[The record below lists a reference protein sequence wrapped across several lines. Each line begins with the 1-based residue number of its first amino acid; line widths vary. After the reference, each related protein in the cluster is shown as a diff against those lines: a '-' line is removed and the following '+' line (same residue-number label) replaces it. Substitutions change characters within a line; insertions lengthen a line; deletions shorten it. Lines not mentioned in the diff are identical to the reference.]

1 MRLFLTIIISGIFL
15 AACDGGGGGG
25 GGDDDADGNP
35 PPPAVAI
42 ATVIATNDLGMHCMD
57 REFSVFSILP
67 PFNVV
72 NCQVVKRDNDGRPYI
87 ADDAEVEVF
96 YDAEGDARGSINSYS
111 IGKTTFWQ
119 YAKDLFG
126 ADLNNG
132 EGLTGLYMPQDDPQ
146 SRGAQPM
153 AYNPQKEWF
162 SAEGIPITPTDDT
175 FKANTYSLMRILARD
190 AVNGETLGHL
200 DVVLPVATETD
211 CQNCHKTGEIAAD
224 DPNIVWA
231 NDVDKEVE
239 SKKNILILHDA
250 EEGTQLEASQ
260 PVLCARCHYS
270 PALDLSGTGPAG
282 DQIGNPNFSN
292 VMHEYHGE
300 LAENGN
306 PVFPP
311 TGPVE
316 ATCYQCHPGNIT
328 QCQRGA
334 MKTGGMDCN
343 DCHGDMPAVGGKFP
357 LEPGG
362 SIDGANDGN
371 ARRPW
376 LDLPRCQSCH
386 TGDANTY
393 LTGPNLA
400 ADPNWPFRLRQAYE
414 SGDVSASPL
423 LASNKR
429 FAEDT
434 HTLYRFSKGHGE
446 IMCEGCHGSTHAV
459 WPNADTGANDNVASE
474 MLQGYMGTIIECST
488 CHASGS
494 LPLTTNGPHG
504 LHNVNDSRWYDDGH
518 EDYYENNQSNCKAC
532 HGQNLTGTPLAK
544 MPAGRTFRVEDETVT
559 YAKGDLVRCD
569 RCHGMPDD

>member
-1 MRLFLTIIISGIFL
+1 MICGILFTACGSGS
-15 AACDGGGGGG
+15 GGN
-25 GGDDDADGNP
+25 DDADGNP

-42 ATVIATNDLGMHCMD
+42 ANVIAANDLGMHCMD

-72 NCQVVKRDNDGRPYI
+72 NSQVVKRDIDGRPYL

-96 YDAEGDARGSINSYS
+96 YNAESDAGGSINSYS
-111 IGKTTFWQ
+111 IDKTTFWQ
-119 YAKDLFG
+119 YAEDLFG
-126 ADLNNG
+126 ANLGNG
-132 EGLTGLYMPQDDPQ
+132 EGLTGLYMPGDDPL

-153 AYNPQKEWF
+153 AYHPQKEWF
-162 SAEGIPITPTDDT
+162 SAEGIPITPTDDDGV
-175 FKANTYSLMRILARD
+175 ANTYSLMRIIARD
-190 AVNGETLGHL
+190 ANNGETLGQL

-211 CQNCHKTGEIAAD
+211 CQNCHKTGEIAATG
-224 DPNIVWA
+224 PVPGGWA
-231 NDVDKEVE
+231 NLADKEVE
-239 SKKNILILHDA
+239 SKINILKLHDA
-250 EEGTQLEASQ
+250 EEGTNLEASQ
-260 PVLCARCHYS
+260 PVLCAQCHYS
-270 PALDLSGTGPAG
+270 AALNIPGS
-282 DQIGNPNFSN
+282 GNPNLSN

-300 LAENGN
+300 LVENNN

-316 ATCYQCHPGNIT
+316 NTCYQCHPGDIT

-334 MKTGGMDCN
+334 MKAGGLDCN

-362 SIDGANDGN
+362 SIDGTNDGK

-414 SGDVSASPL
+414 SDNNSASPL

-434 HTLYRFSKGHGE
+434 HRLYRFSKGHGG
-446 IMCEGCHGSTHAV
+446 ILCEGCHGSTHAV
-459 WPNADTGANDNVASE
+459 WPNADAGANDNLASE

-488 CHASGS
+488 CHESGS

-504 LHNVNDSRWYDDGH
+504 LHNVSDSRWYDDGH
-518 EDYYENNQSNCKAC
+518 EDFYENNQSNCKAC

-544 MPAGRTFRVEDETVT
+544 IPAARTFRVEDKTVA
-559 YAKGDLVRCD
+559 YAKGDLIRCD
-569 RCHGMPDD
+569 DCHDWPDD

>member
-1 MRLFLTIIISGIFL
+1 MRLLLILITSAILCISCGS
-15 AACDGGGGGG
+15 GGGGGG
-25 GGDDDADGNP
+25 NDEADGNP
-35 PPPAVAI
+35 LPPAASI
-42 ATVIATNDLGMHCMD
+42 ATVLAANDLGMHCMD

-72 NCQVVKRDNDGRPYI
+72 NCQIVKRDNDGRPYI

-96 YDAEGDARGSINSYS
+96 YDAEADAGGSINSSS
-111 IGKTTFWQ
+111 IDKTDFWQ
-119 YAKDLFG
+119 YAGDLFG
-126 ADLNNG
+126 ANLDNG
-132 EGLTGLYMPQDDPQ
+132 EGLTGLYMPLDDPQ

-153 AYNPQKEWF
+153 DYHPQKEWF

-175 FKANTYSLMRILARD
+175 FQSNTYPLMRIIARD
-190 AVNGETLGHL
+190 ASSGETLGHL
-200 DVVLPVATETD
+200 DVVLPGATETD
-211 CQNCHKTGEIAAD
+211 CQNCHKTGQMAAD
-224 DPNIVWA
+224 DPGIVWA
-231 NDVDKEVE
+231 NRTDKEVE
-239 SKKNILILHDA
+239 SKINILILHDA
-250 EEGTQLEASQ
+250 EQGTQLEASQ

-282 DQIGNPNFSN
+282 DQIDKPNFSN

-300 LAENGN
+300 LVENNN

-311 TGPVE
+311 TGPVGD
-316 ATCYQCHPGNIT
+316 TCYQCHPGNIT

-334 MKTGGMDCN
+334 MNTGGMDCN
-343 DCHGDMPAVGGKFP
+343 DCHGDMLAVGGKFP
-357 LEPGG
+357 LAPGG
-362 SIDGANDGN
+362 SIDGTNDGN

-386 TGDANTY
+386 TGDALNY

-414 SGDVSASPL
+414 NGDDAASPL

-459 WPNADTGANDNVASE
+459 WPNAAAGANDNVASE

-488 CHASGS
+488 CHRSGS

-504 LHNVNDSRWYDDGH
+504 LHNVNDARWYDDGH
-518 EDYYENNQSNCKAC
+518 EDFYENNQSSCQAC

-544 MPAGRTFRVEDETVT
+544 MPAARTFRVEDQTVT